1 MGYLTFFDLV
11 ESLIVSSYGGPQDA
25 EQRDIRSAVLKAY
38 AEVTTIRDWSYYQ
51 THGRVITD
59 APYSTGNVSY
69 NTSTRE
75 LTLTGGTWPSWAEYG
90 HVRVGVRVATVAQR
104 VSGTVLKLDSGVTF
118 PETLTDQPY
127 VIYRILY
134 PLPSDFRNLDEPT
147 SEYNW
152 SSGLYV
158 SPDEALKI
166 ERVAR
171 STGLPYHWTVLPNPN
186 AAGWVIKLIGYPTR
200 VETVDFIYRRTARGL
215 RVSGHE
221 ANSRAG
227 TIARSGTAVTL
238 SGATTFVDSFA
249 GSVLRVG
256 DTTSHPGPAESLNP
270 WVSES
275 KIVVVGTAST
285 LTTADSGTIAS
296 STKYIITDP
305 VDIAPHMNSVMD
317 AACQYFLSRIRGKDE
332 SQKFQLYQR
341 DLRLALE
348 RDQMAPL
355 SGRSRQIYTDGG
367 WRSPL
372 HMDGGV

>member
-200 VETVDFIYRRTARGL
+200 ARC
-215 RVSGHE
+215 
-221 ANSRAG
+221 
-227 TIARSGTAVTL
+227 
-238 SGATTFVDSFA
+238 
-249 GSVLRVG
+249 VG
-256 DTTSHPGPAESLNP
+256 
-270 WVSES
+270 
-275 KIVVVGTAST
+275 
-285 LTTADSGTIAS
+285 
-296 STKYIITDP
+296 
-305 VDIAPHMNSVMD
+305 
-317 AACQYFLSRIRGKDE
+317 R
-332 SQKFQLYQR
+332 
-341 DLRLALE
+341 
-348 RDQMAPL
+348 
-355 SGRSRQIYTDGG
+355 
-367 WRSPL
+367 
-372 HMDGGV
+372 